1 MKVLILKP
9 SSLGDIIHA
18 LPVLR
23 LIKRQRPNWVI
34 HWWVAKHFA
43 PLLEMDPDIAALHY
57 FERNAWGNA
66 QGLCRSLERI
76 GQLRRE
82 HFDVVIDLQGLAR
95 SALHGWAA
103 RGAYRI
109 GLQQNREGAAL
120 FYDER
125 VSRPTPETHAVDW
138 CRAVLP
144 RLGLESVGQFEWLA
158 KRPWLNERLIEQGF
172 EPGQRWVI
180 LCPGARWSSKQWP
193 VEYFEQLMAEL
204 ADGSVRF
211 AVMGSGAEKA
221 LGQRLAGRE
230 DCVDLT
236 GKTTL
241 PELTEWL
248 RVGSVVVTND
258 SGPMHVAAA
267 VGTPVIAL
275 FGPTSASKTGPY
287 DARGTVLTADSSECA
302 ACASGLS
309 YRAEGHDCMRSI
321 APAQVAAAV
330 VACE

>member
-76 GQLRRE
+76 GQMRRE
-82 HFDVVIDLQGLAR
+82 RFDVVIDLQGLAR

-125 VSRPTPETHAVDW
+125 VDRPTPETHAVDW

-144 RLGLESVGQFEWLA
+144 RLGLESIGQFEWLA
-158 KRPWLNERLIEQGF
+158 KRPWLNERLVEQGF
-172 EPGQRWVI
+172 EPGHRWVI

-193 VEYFEQLMAEL
+193 VEYFEQLMTEL

-211 AVMGSGAEKA
+211 AVMGSGAEKS

-230 DCVDLT
+230 GCLDLT

-248 RVGSVVVTND
+248 RASSVVVTND

-287 DARGTVLTADSSECA
+287 DARGTVLTADSSECS
-302 ACASGLS
+302 ACARGLS

-330 VACE
+330 MACE

>member
-23 LIKRQRPNWVI
+23 LIKRQRPNWVV
-34 HWWVAKHFA
+34 HWWIAKHFA

-57 FERNAWGNA
+57 FDRNAWSDA
-66 QGLCRSLERI
+66 QGLYRSFESI
-76 GQLRRE
+76 GQMRSE
-82 HFDVVIDLQGLAR
+82 EFDVVIDLQGLVR

-120 FYDER
+120 FYDEH
-125 VSRPTPETHAVDW
+125 VERPTSDTHAVDW

-144 RLGLESVGQFEWLA
+144 RLGLEGEGQFEWIP
-158 KRPWLNERLIEQGF
+158 KRPWLNERLTGQGF
-172 EPGQRWVI
+172 VPGQRWVI

-193 VEYFEQLMAEL
+193 VEYFEQLMREL
-204 ADGSVRF
+204 ADGSVKF
-211 AVMGSGAEKA
+211 AVVGGGAEKA

-248 RVGSVVVTND
+248 RAGSVVVSND

-287 DARGTVLTADSSECA
+287 NALGTVLTADSLECA
-302 ACASGLS
+302 ACARGVS
-309 YRAEGHDCMRSI
+309 YRAEGHNCMRSI
-321 APAQVAAAV
+321 SPDTVAAAV
-330 VACE
+330 AACE

>member
-23 LIKRQRPNWVI
+23 LIKRQRPDWTV
-34 HWWVAKHFA
+34 HWWIAKHFSS
-43 PLLEMDPDIAALHY
+43 LLEMDPDIAALHY
-57 FERNAWGNA
+57 FDRNAWSEA
-66 QGLCRSLERI
+66 QGLCRSLESI
-76 GQLRRE
+76 GQMRRE
-82 HFDVVIDLQGLAR
+82 QFDVAIDLQGLAR

-109 GLQQNREGAAL
+109 GLQQNRECAAL

-125 VSRPTPETHAVDW
+125 VERPTPETHAVDW

-144 RLGLESVGQFEWLA
+144 RLGLQTDGEFEWMPE
-158 KRPWLNERLIEQGF
+158 RPWLNKRLTEQGF
-172 EPGQRWVI
+172 EAGSRWVV
-180 LCPGARWSSKQWP
+180 LCPGTRWPSKQWP
-193 VEYFEQLMAEL
+193 VEYFEQLMGEL
-204 ADGSVRF
+204 AGGSVRF
-211 AVMGSGAEKA
+211 AVVGSGAEKI
-221 LGQRLAGRE
+221 LGKRLAGRR

-241 PELTEWL
+241 PEMTEWL
-248 RVGSVVVTND
+248 RASSVVVTND

-275 FGPTSASKTGPY
+275 FGPTNASKTGPY
-287 DARGTVLTADSSECA
+287 GARGTVLAADSKDCA
-302 ACASGLS
+302 ACARGLS
-309 YRAEGHDCMRSI
+309 YKAEGCDCMRSI
-321 APAQVAAAV
+321 APTTVAEAVAA
-330 VACE
+330 CE